1 LSGRLRGG
9 GGSFQASR
17 PFPSDTPPMNTPSV
31 RLSRAATVLATVLM
45 LGACSQGGAP
55 APDAAQQQAQHRN
68 ADAARNLDTYR
79 QLLRIHNDEMAVSMG
94 KDILQRFPDSDAAK
108 EVQKTLPDIE
118 KRYTEASEKNR
129 LDRLWL
135 YQVSPMAGGTQST
148 ATIQSSQPSGNDRV
162 QLVLRRH
169 TSWGQSVFLYG
180 RKPGFVCRS
189 NCAIAGTVD
198 GKSVRIMA
206 FAPSTG
212 EPALMIRDD
221 KAFLA
226 MLQKAKKITMDVT
239 LADGQKKQTLVYEV
253 GGFDPAR
260 WASVGKSKKK

>member
-1 LSGRLRGG
+1 
-9 GGSFQASR
+9 
-17 PFPSDTPPMNTPSV
+17 MIKPSV
-31 RLSRAATVLATVLM
+31 RPCLAVLVAML
-45 LGACSQGGAP
+45 LGACSPQGGK
-55 APDAAQQQAQHRN
+55 APDAAQQQAQAN
-68 ADAARNLDTYR
+68 AVAATRNLDTYR
-79 QLLRIHNDEMAVSMG
+79 QLRRIHNDEMAVSMG
-94 KDILQRFPDSDAAK
+94 KDIVQRFPDSDAAK
-108 EVQKTLPDIE
+108 EVQQTLPGIE

-129 LDRLWL
+129 LASLWL

-180 RKPGFVCRS
+180 RKPGFVCRG
-189 NCAIAGTVD
+189 NCVIASTVD

-239 LADGQKKQTLVYEV
+239 LVDGEKKQTLVYEV

-260 WASVGKSKKK
+260 WAHVGKSQRK